1 MVVGCLT
8 AAKVAADVELTVV
21 IAVCYADPPIRMGS
35 ASAVVAGTGFVV
47 VTERTMVGCSFF
59 DKMARYVVG
68 DEKTGHKENAH

>member
-1 MVVGCLT
+1 
-8 AAKVAADVELTVV
+8 
-21 IAVCYADPPIRMGS
+21 MGS